1 MGGPVQKT
9 SEGYPNTRRGGR
21 YARAVRLWLIVGL
34 IMVVGQIVIGGI
46 TRLTESGLSITEWK
60 PLSGAMPPLN
70 AADWQL
76 EFEKYQASPQYAKV
90 FADLSMGDFKF
101 IYFWEWFHRQ
111 WARTMGLVFVV
122 GFLIF
127 WRKGYLDPPLMRR
140 LGVVVLLAALAASF
154 GWIMVASGLID
165 RPWVNAYKLTLHLAL
180 GITLFAYLLWV
191 TLKVVQP
198 RLVGFPQGGVEKL
211 RWPLNILL
219 GVQLLLGGV
228 MSGAKAALPY
238 PTWPDMNGKLIPNI
252 LTNASAWTVENLVNY
267 ESSLFQPALFQL
279 LHRTTAYALT
289 IMVLYFVYRCWKGIR
304 SQNLDRANALLIS
317 LLITQVLLGI
327 LTVTNS
333 IGQVPVGWGV
343 AHQFTAIA
351 LVATVVYVNY
361 LFRPGRPLRPVEK
374 PVENGVKKPLDLV
387 EP

>member
-1 MGGPVQKT
+1 MGKPVLKRDEF
-9 SEGYPNTRRGGR
+9 SNTRRGGR
-21 YARAVRLWLIVGL
+21 YARAVRIWLIVGL
-34 IMVVGQIVIGGI
+34 LMVVGQVVIGGI
-46 TRLTESGLSITEWK
+46 TRLTESGLSITEWQ

-70 AADWQL
+70 AADWDV
-76 EFEKYQASPQYAKV
+76 EFEKYQASPQYAKI
-90 FADLSMGDFKF
+90 FADISLADFKF

-122 GFLIF
+122 GFLAF
-127 WRKGYLDPPLMRR
+127 WRKKYLDPPLMRR

-180 GITLFAYLLWV
+180 GITLFSYLLWV
-191 TLKVVQP
+191 TLQVSKPQLP
-198 RLVGFPQGGVEKL
+198 GFPHSRVERL

-238 PTWPDMNGKLIPNI
+238 PSWPDMNGKFVPTV
-252 LTNASAWTVENLVNY
+252 LTDGSAWTVENLVYY
-267 ESSLFQPALFQL
+267 EASLFQPALFQF
-279 LHRTTAYALT
+279 LHRMTAYSLT
-289 IMVLYFVYRCWKGIR
+289 IMVLYFAYRCWKTIR
-304 SQNLDRANALLIS
+304 NRDMRRANTLLVS
-317 LLITQVLLGI
+317 LLITQVVLGI

-333 IGQVPVGWGV
+333 VGQVPVGWGV

-351 LVATVVYVNY
+351 LVATVVYINY
-361 LFRPGRPLRPVEK
+361 LLRPGRPLRPVENT
-374 PVENGVKKPLDLV
+374 VENYR
-387 EP
+387 

>member
-1 MGGPVQKT
+1 MQT
-9 SEGYPNTRRGGR
+9 SENYPNTRRGGR

-70 AADWQL
+70 AAAWQL
-76 EFEKYQASPQYAKV
+76 EFAKYQASPQYAKV
-90 FADLSMGDFKF
+90 FADISMGDFKF

-111 WARTMGLVFVV
+111 WARTMGLVFAV
-122 GFLIF
+122 GFLVF
-127 WRKGYLDPPLMRR
+127 WRRGYLDRPLMRR

-180 GITLFAYLLWV
+180 GITLFGYLLWV
-191 TLKVVQP
+191 TLKLIQP
-198 RLVGFPQGGVEKL
+198 RLVGFPQSGVEKL

-238 PTWPDMNGKLIPNI
+238 PTWPDMNGKLIPNV
-252 LTNASAWTVENLVNY
+252 LTDASAWTVENLVNY

-289 IMVLYFVYRCWKGIR
+289 IMVLYFVYRCWKSIH
-304 SQNLDRANALLIS
+304 SHNLRRANTLLIS

-361 LFRPGRPLRPVEK
+361 LFRPGRVLRPVEK
-374 PVENGVKKPLDLV
+374 PVENGVKKPVDLV

>member
-1 MGGPVQKT
+1 MGKPVL
-9 SEGYPNTRRGGR
+9 EAHANPRRRGTSP
-21 YARAVRLWLIVGL
+21 YARAVRIWLIVGL

-70 AADWQL
+70 ADDWAL
-76 EFEKYQASPQYAKV
+76 EFEKYQESPQYAKI
-90 FADLSMGDFKF
+90 FADISLSDFKF

-111 WARTMGLVFVV
+111 WARMMGLVFVA

-127 WRKGYLDPPLMRR
+127 WRRGYLDPPLMRR

-180 GITLFAYLLWV
+180 GITLFSYLLWIS
-191 TLKVVQP
+191 LKVIQP
-198 RLVGFPQGGVEKL
+198 RPAGFPQARVNKL

-219 GVQLLLGGV
+219 VVQLLLGGV

-238 PTWPDMNGKLIPNI
+238 PTWPDMNGKFVPNI
-252 LTNASAWTVENLVNY
+252 LTDASAWTVENLVYY
-267 ESSLFQPALFQL
+267 EQSLFQPALFQL
-279 LHRTTAYALT
+279 LHRMTAYALT
-289 IMVLYFVYRCWKGIR
+289 IMVLYFVYRCWKSVKSR
-304 SQNLDRANALLIS
+304 KLRRANTLLIS
-317 LLITQVLLGI
+317 LLITQVVLGI
-327 LTVTNS
+327 ATVTSS
-333 IGQVPVGWGV
+333 IGQVPVGLGV

-361 LFRPGRPLRPVEK
+361 LFQPGRLLRPVEK
-374 PVENGVKKPLDLV
+374 PVEN
-387 EP
+387 

>member
-1 MGGPVQKT
+1 MGKPVL
-9 SEGYPNTRRGGR
+9 EREDYPNTRRGGR
-21 YARAVRLWLIVGL
+21 YARAVRVWLIVGL

-76 EFEKYQASPQYAKV
+76 EFAKYQESPQYAKV
-90 FADLSMGDFKF
+90 FADMSVSDFKF

-122 GFLIF
+122 GFLVF
-127 WRKGYLDPPLMRR
+127 WRRGYLDAPLMRR

-180 GITLFAYLLWV
+180 GITLFSYLLWV
-191 TLKVVQP
+191 TLKVIKP
-198 RLVGFPQGGVEKL
+198 RLVGFPQSRVESL

-219 GVQLLLGGV
+219 GIQLLLGGV

-238 PTWPDMNGKLIPNI
+238 PTWPDMNGKFVPNI
-252 LTNASAWTVENLVNY
+252 LTDASAWTVENLVNY
-267 ESSLFQPALFQL
+267 ESNLFQPALFQFM
-279 LHRTTAYALT
+279 HRMTAYSLAV
-289 IMVLYFVYRCWKGIR
+289 MVLYFVYRCWKGVHYR
-304 SQNLDRANALLIS
+304 DLSRANTLLIS
-317 LLITQVLLGI
+317 LLITQVVLGI

-351 LVATVVYVNY
+351 LVATVVYINY
-361 LFRPGRPLRPVEK
+361 LFRPGRALRLVDNG
-374 PVENGVKKPLDLV
+374 VEN
-387 EP
+387 